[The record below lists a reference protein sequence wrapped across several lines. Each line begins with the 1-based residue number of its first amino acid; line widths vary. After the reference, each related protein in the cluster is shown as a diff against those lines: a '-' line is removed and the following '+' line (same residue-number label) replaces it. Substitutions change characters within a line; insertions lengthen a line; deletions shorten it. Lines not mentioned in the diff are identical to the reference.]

1 MDIRAEL
8 MGLEADLTQV
18 VHYVYRAHILISKAT
33 EETVIFPW
41 ERGKQTT
48 AEAMLTQQQ
57 KELYVKEVLLETT
70 DEDLALANDFAED
83 LFDRFETLIE
93 ALNESESVKET

>member
-1 MDIRAEL
+1 MNIKAEL
-8 MGLEADLTQV
+8 MGLEADITQIM
-18 VHYVYRAHILISKAT
+18 HFIYRAHILISKAT

-48 AEAMLTQQQ
+48 TETTQTQI
-57 KELYVKEVLLETT
+57 KESYVKEVLIETA

-83 LFDRFETLIE
+83 FFDKFETLIE
-93 ALNESESVKET
+93 TLKNPEPVKEI